1 MNFYI
6 DPLIVVCCFT
16 ALIHFTETISSS
28 MRLTGIRT
36 KQLALSLSFVNAS
49 LLISRMSNMLQAPL
63 LGGMVDT
70 AILQNTV
77 NALWSNFRIIIF
89 AAFIGNLIGAIL
101 TPFAVSVF
109 TRAIKKFDQIG
120 HVPGLIVYGLR
131 PATLVKVAK
140 GFRLPSRDSF
150 KGLSLKGVPTLFLW
164 LNLLMVS
171 IYAIGV
177 LCSLMAGALIPAYR
191 VTATQL
197 SGIVNGIA
205 TILFT
210 LMVDP
215 IAAHITDQSARGK
228 RREGDVR
235 TVVFYIVLGRVVGTL
250 VLSQLLFIPGT
261 TYIRGVTLF
270 VRGVFLR

>member
-1 MNFYI
+1 MN
-6 DPLIVVCCFT
+6 PLLVVCVFT
-16 ALIHFTETISSS
+16 GLIHFTETISSS
-28 MRLTGIRT
+28 MRLTGVRT

-70 AILQNTV
+70 VILMNDV
-77 NALWSNFRIIIF
+77 NVLWGNFRFIIF

-109 TRAIKKFDQIG
+109 TKAIKKFDDIG
-120 HVPGLIVYGLR
+120 SVPGLIVYGFKPR
-131 PATLVKVAK
+131 NLVKLARS
-140 GFRLPSRDSF
+140 FRLPNAN
-150 KGLSLKGVPTLFLW
+150 SLKGISLKGIPRTFLW
-164 LNLLMVS
+164 LNLIMVS

-177 LCSLMAGALIPAYR
+177 LCSLMAGALVPSFR
-191 VTATQL
+191 TTATQL

-215 IAAHITDQSARGK
+215 IAAHITDQAAKGQRKES
-228 RREGDVR
+228 DVR
-235 TVVFYIVLGRVVGTL
+235 SVVFYIVMGRVMGTL
-250 VLSQLLFIPGT
+250 ILSQILFFPGAE
-261 TYIRGVTLF
+261 YIKNVTLW
-270 VRGVFLR
+270 VRGAFLK